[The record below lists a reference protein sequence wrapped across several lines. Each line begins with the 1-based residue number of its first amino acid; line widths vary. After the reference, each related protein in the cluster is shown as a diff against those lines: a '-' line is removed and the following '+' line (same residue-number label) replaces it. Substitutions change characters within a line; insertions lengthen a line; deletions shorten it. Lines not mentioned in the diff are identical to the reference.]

1 MSSHENEKTNTKRV
15 WDYKFIYDTAKDM
28 EPFVKLPNAQQFLTL
43 SWRRLIS
50 YRKQYDIEYDNGL
63 RHERVNYFRR
73 KAKSK
78 MFDRVLNIH
87 LVVCITNF
95 LIFKLLYCISNFHIF
110 VKTLPGIST
119 AQKWSFLLRISS
131 VNVPKSGASSGFG
144 HVYWRNP

>member
-1 MSSHENEKTNTKRV
+1 MWAHMKTKKLTQRESETTSLFTTLPKI
-15 WDYKFIYDTAKDM
+15 WSLLWT
-28 EPFVKLPNAQQFLTL
+28 LPNAQQFLTL
-43 SWRRLIS
+43 SWRRPIS
-50 YRKQYDIEYDNGL
+50 YRKQSSDLRSKSMDWFLYDNGL

-95 LIFKLLYCISNFHIF
+95 LIFKLLYYISNFHIF

-119 AQKWSFLLRISS
+119 AQKWKFSIKDFFS
-131 VNVPKSGASSGFG
+131 KCD
-144 HVYWRNP
+144 